1 MVYRKW
7 MVRGIVYGIISVAA
21 IGALVYQ
28 RWTNPGAV
36 REQVIAEIGKTFPGA
51 HVSVDSARLRI
62 LGGIQLIGLRLTRDD
77 DDQKR
82 EFLHVPSAIF
92 YHDKEK
98 ILDGELTL
106 RKIEL
111 IRPRLRIRRERD
123 GSWNFKDLMGPSK
136 PDEPLTSQPAI
147 VIHQGTL
154 VFEDRS
160 IPGKYSSIE
169 VNDISLTIINDPLP
183 RLKIHG
189 AANTEL
195 LGKLQLQGSIDRA
208 SGETDVAFKAAQ
220 IPLTQVLLSRLPV
233 QCPNDVLVGLQL
245 NATVNI
251 EGKLSYQPGQAEPM
265 YYDVHA
271 EVQNGK
277 VQHPKLA
284 LPLDN
289 LNLKVHCNNGELQ
302 LESLSAQSGTAEIE
316 ARGNGKVPCIDQD
329 FELHLDLKHVMLG
342 PKLQEKLPEKL
353 RELHEMFHPDG
364 PITIHIACA
373 RRDGEW
379 ALLSS
384 GHPSQVSLRPEKVTA
399 AFNEFYYPLEQVTGD
414 IDYNLL
420 NSHIEVRLQAK
431 AGPRDVFVNGHWTG
445 EDEKADVDFDIK
457 GYDIPIDAKLVNALP
472 PGLKTFVESFHATGR
487 IDVKSR
493 IRREPGK
500 EFRNEYHI
508 HVKDSA
514 VKWDSLPVPLSK
526 VNGFIDVYP
535 EHWTFN
541 DFQASHKGGQVV
553 INGKSIPRDDK
564 GFDHGISL
572 DITGTNITLDDEFA
586 DALRHMKEMHKTWET
601 FRPSGLLNFKAVVHR
616 PSADLKDLEVFVK
629 ADGCSAKPTFF
640 PYRMQDISGN
650 FRFHKM
656 RLEIDKLRAKHEQAV
671 LGLDHGAVDLNP
683 RGGYY
688 AKLDDIQIQGLQ
700 VDEEFTQA
708 LPKKLQDFARALKL
722 NDPLKLKTQVVISQ
736 PPETG
741 KPPDIFW
748 DGQLWMYEARFTT
761 GLEFKNVTG
770 TLACVGRVNGNDIV
784 GIDGNLLLDR
794 ATLYDQPFKKVHAK
808 FQMRDTSPDIMLV
821 GVRAPLFGG
830 DVTGQIRVDLNTSL
844 RYDMNLTLSQMNMA
858 EWGQHNL
865 GPKSQLSGAANARLY
880 LRGFGTGL
888 DSLEGNG
895 AIDIPRGHLYNLP
908 FLLDLLKFLGLHW
921 PDRTAFEEFHAGFA
935 IQGPKLQ
942 VQRLDLLGAAVS
954 LSGKGDLDLNT
965 KDVKLDVYPMWGR
978 VEQLLPPMLRPYPTT
993 FSKNLLTVEVRGKV
1007 SSNPKDLK
1015 FQLKPMPVIVDPLLL
1030 LRDRMTGQGNNE
1042 TPEVRRG
1049 LRIWD

>member
-1 MVYRKW
+1 
-7 MVRGIVYGIISVAA
+7 
-21 IGALVYQ
+21 
-28 RWTNPGAV
+28 
-36 REQVIAEIGKTFPGA
+36 
-51 HVSVDSARLRI
+51 
-62 LGGIQLIGLRLTRDD
+62 
-77 DDQKR
+77 
-82 EFLHVPSAIF
+82 
-92 YHDKEK
+92 
-98 ILDGELTL
+98 
-106 RKIEL
+106 
-111 IRPRLRIRRERD
+111 
-123 GSWNFKDLMGPSK
+123 
-136 PDEPLTSQPAI
+136 
-147 VIHQGTL
+147 
-154 VFEDRS
+154 
-160 IPGKYSSIE
+160 
-169 VNDISLTIINDPLP
+169 
-183 RLKIHG
+183 
-189 AANTEL
+189 
-195 LGKLQLQGSIDRA
+195 
-208 SGETDVAFKAAQ
+208 
-220 IPLTQVLLSRLPV
+220 
-233 QCPNDVLVGLQL
+233 
-245 NATVNI
+245 
-251 EGKLSYQPGQAEPM
+251 
-265 YYDVHA
+265 
-271 EVQNGK
+271 
-277 VQHPKLA
+277 
-284 LPLDN
+284 
-289 LNLKVHCNNGELQ
+289 
-302 LESLSAQSGTAEIE
+302 
-316 ARGNGKVPCIDQD
+316 
-329 FELHLDLKHVMLG
+329 
-342 PKLQEKLPEKL
+342 
-353 RELHEMFHPDG
+353 
-364 PITIHIACA
+364 
-373 RRDGEW
+373 
-379 ALLSS
+379 
-384 GHPSQVSLRPEKVTA
+384 
-399 AFNEFYYPLEQVTGD
+399 
-414 IDYNLL
+414 
-420 NSHIEVRLQAK
+420 
-431 AGPRDVFVNGHWTG
+431 
-445 EDEKADVDFDIK
+445 
-457 GYDIPIDAKLVNALP
+457 
-472 PGLKTFVESFHATGR
+472 
-487 IDVKSR
+487 
-493 IRREPGK
+493 
-500 EFRNEYHI
+500 
-508 HVKDSA
+508 
-514 VKWDSLPVPLSK
+514 
-526 VNGFIDVYP
+526 
-535 EHWTFN
+535 
-541 DFQASHKGGQVV
+541 
-553 INGKSIPRDDK
+553 
-564 GFDHGISL
+564 
-572 DITGTNITLDDEFA
+572 
-586 DALRHMKEMHKTWET
+586 
-601 FRPSGLLNFKAVVHR
+601 
-616 PSADLKDLEVFVK
+616 
-629 ADGCSAKPTFF
+629 
-640 PYRMQDISGN
+640 MQDISGN